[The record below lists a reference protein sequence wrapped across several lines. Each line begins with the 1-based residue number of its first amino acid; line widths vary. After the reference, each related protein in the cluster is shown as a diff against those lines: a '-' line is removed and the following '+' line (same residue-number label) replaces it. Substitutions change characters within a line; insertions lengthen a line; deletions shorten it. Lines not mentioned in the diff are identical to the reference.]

1 VFLFWPLLAEL
12 RFDKLVKAAGYPGSK
27 MVPAV
32 SALLSLL
39 ALKLLDKERLSHID
53 DFNADAG
60 LGLFAGLNVLP
71 KKSFATDYS
80 YRTARPQQEKLLRG
94 WVSALSGRLFP
105 DASSFSLDFHAIP
118 YRGEQAVLDNHWLP
132 RRGKAGP
139 SVLALFAQ
147 ERESRVLCYANA
159 NFTRETQ
166 PGAVREFARFW
177 KGVTGSFPQWL
188 YFDSRMAPYAE
199 LSWLNQNDIFFV
211 TIRRRGAA
219 LLRRLN
225 ALPAGRWKTARIDIP
240 KRQHRRIRYV
250 DERVRLADYEGSLRQ
265 VAVRGLGREHPTLF
279 LSNNTRVT
287 PRDLVTNYARRNGI
301 EDGIGSAVNFFH
313 LDCLSSEVRLNVD
326 LDAVLTVLANG
337 CYHWLARRLNG
348 YDSAKP
354 KQLYRKFVETSG
366 LVEIGEKEIAVT
378 LDRRSHNPV
387 LREAALD
394 AEPVPIP
401 WAGRKTLKLAFA

>member
-71 KKSFATDYS
+71 KKTFATDYS

-105 DASSFSLDFHAIP
+105 DASSLSLDFHAIP

-177 KGVTGSFPQWL
+177 KGVTGSFPQW
-188 YFDSRMAPYAE
+188 RAVPA
-199 LSWLNQNDIFFV
+199 SWQM
-211 TIRRRGAA
+211 
-219 LLRRLN
+219 
-225 ALPAGRWKTARIDIP
+225 W
-240 KRQHRRIRYV
+240 
-250 DERVRLADYEGSLRQ
+250 SM
-265 VAVRGLGREHPTLF
+265 
-279 LSNNTRVT
+279 
-287 PRDLVTNYARRNGI
+287 
-301 EDGIGSAVNFFH
+301 
-313 LDCLSSEVRLNVD
+313 
-326 LDAVLTVLANG
+326 
-337 CYHWLARRLNG
+337 
-348 YDSAKP
+348 
-354 KQLYRKFVETSG
+354 
-366 LVEIGEKEIAVT
+366 
-378 LDRRSHNPV
+378 
-387 LREAALD
+387 
-394 AEPVPIP
+394 
-401 WAGRKTLKLAFA
+401 